1 MYQKILSFFTGKKED
16 TTLAKVESQSIFL
29 IDKEDLEDFYSSI
42 KFKNGEEV
50 FAKVAPSKER
60 DKTILLLSNPIVVTE
75 INTRKRGGM
84 VTGYKV
90 EPWMKTT
97 NNDLF
102 VVNIDDILTLTESND
117 VTMIQMYEKFIRQD
131 ESDYSGKVAS
141 RKMGYLSNVDDAKKL
156 LEKLYNN
163 S

>member
-1 MYQKILSFFTGKKED
+1 MYQMFLNLFKKKEEHKLKEK
-16 TTLAKVESQSIFL
+16 TSESIFL

-50 FAKVAPSKER
+50 FAKVAPSKEK
-60 DKTILLLSNPIVVTE
+60 DKIILLISNPIIVTE
-75 INTRKRGGM
+75 ISNRKRGGI
-84 VTGYKV
+84 VSGYKV

-102 VVNIDDILTLTESND
+102 VVNIEDVLTLTESND
-117 VTMIQMYEKFIRQD
+117 KIMIQMYEKFVRQD
-131 ESDYSGKVAS
+131 ESDYSQKIAS
-141 RKMGYLSNVDDAKKL
+141 RKMGYLSNVNDAKNL